1 MKHLDSL
8 SIKELLFLIQTGD
21 TDAFGEIYKLYRRK
35 VYSFAYRFV
44 RCAEDAN
51 ELTQDVFVR
60 LWENRMKINPEKKF
74 EAYLFSMVR
83 SNFLDALKKQ
93 ARMSVYRTENTEEPA
108 FNSTE
113 SYMDFT
119 ECRQIA
125 MNAIETLS
133 PQVKVAYLLS
143 REDGC
148 SHEDISRQMGL
159 SKNTVNNHIKKSLT
173 HIRTRIRYLSPD
185 TVLPFVLLMLM
196 SFPEIG

>member
-1 MKHLDSL
+1 MKNLHN
-8 SIKELLFLIQTGD
+8 IPITELLCLIQTGN
-21 TDAFGEIYKLYRRK
+21 TDAFSEIYNLYRKK
-35 VYSFAYRFV
+35 VYGFAYRFV
-44 RCAEDAN
+44 RSSEEAN

-60 LWENRMKINPEKKF
+60 LWENRMKIDPDKNF
-74 EAYLFSMVR
+74 DAYLFSMVR

-93 ARMSVYRTENTEEPA
+93 ARMSVYRTANAEEPV

-133 PQVKVAYLLS
+133 PQAKTAYLLS
-143 REDGC
+143 RESGC

-159 SKNTVNNHIKKSLT
+159 SKNTVSNHIKKSLT

-185 TVLPFVLLMLM
+185 TVLPFVLFVLL

>member
-1 MKHLDSL
+1 MKHLDNL
-8 SIKELLFLIQTGD
+8 SIKELLCLIQTGN
-21 TDAFGEIYKLYRRK
+21 TDAFGEVYKLYRRK
-35 VYSFAYRFV
+35 VYCFAYRFV
-44 RCAEDAN
+44 RSSEEAN

-60 LWENRMKINPEKKF
+60 LWENRMKINPDKNF

-93 ARMSVYRTENTEEPA
+93 ARMSVYRTANAEEPA

-185 TVLPFVLLMLM
+185 TVLPFVLLMLA
-196 SFPEIG
+196 SFPEMC